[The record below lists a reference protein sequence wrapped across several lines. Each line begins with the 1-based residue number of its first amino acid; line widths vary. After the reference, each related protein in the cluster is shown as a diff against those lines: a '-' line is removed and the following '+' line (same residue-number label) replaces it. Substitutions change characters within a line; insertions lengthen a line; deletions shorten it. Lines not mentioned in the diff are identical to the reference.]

1 MSLAEKYTR
10 RTRKEWGKSRRRRR
24 RRRYSCSIFIKIP
37 VLIIN
42 NEYYNDRIYYL

>member
-24 RRRYSCSIFIKIP
+24 RCSCSIFIKIP